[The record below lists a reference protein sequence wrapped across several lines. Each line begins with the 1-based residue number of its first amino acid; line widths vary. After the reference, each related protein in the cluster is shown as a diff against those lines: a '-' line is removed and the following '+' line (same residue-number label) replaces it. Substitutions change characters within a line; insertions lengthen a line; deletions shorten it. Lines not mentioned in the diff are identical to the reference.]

1 MRSDHLNPLKTLFL
15 FAGLSMAHRAP
26 RLGSCLFALC
36 QSNCLLELYCYPE
49 NKHFPMVSL
58 VPFVFRTLWLAL
70 PHLPETLHPLLPNI
84 LHGRVASHTRTRVS
98 ILRNPLCG
106 ISARLASGPGVQVQE
121 AFLPQYQQVRESHR
135 RDGGREPE
143 QRQNVL
149 GFPSITRREKTVEF
163 HLFFRY
169 IKTKNQKTFGL
180 HFNALPPSL
189 RWTPRSPRYPPGGR
203 LRWTL
208 RSS

>member
-1 MRSDHLNPLKTLFL
+1 
-15 FAGLSMAHRAP
+15 
-26 RLGSCLFALC
+26 
-36 QSNCLLELYCYPE
+36 
-49 NKHFPMVSL
+49 MVSL

-70 PHLPETLHPLLPNI
+70 PHLPESLHPLLPNI